1 VKLNEAVRNLSEYAE
16 SLGMTEQA
24 AVIAEAATLCK
35 LGKPGEAAKRLVD
48 ILAGM
53 LVDVEA
59 KRA

>member
-1 VKLNEAVRNLSEYAE
+1 MKLNEAVKNLSEFAG
-16 SLGMTEQA
+16 SLGMMEQA
-24 AVIAEAATLCK
+24 AVIDEAATLCK

-53 LVDVEA
+53 LVEIEA